1 MEAAKDMNKV
11 LFILIMLF
19 CTTSLPA
26 QENKK
31 VFVSRDANGVL
42 VFSDSPQP
50 GAEEL
55 TLSSRA
61 NIMAATDPTL
71 PARKAPAAE
80 PFKVEIVQPE
90 EQGTVRDNTGSVY
103 VSGKISP
110 MFERGLRVRLLLDGK
125 PQGEPQNNAVFI
137 LRDVHRGE
145 HKLQME
151 LFDQNGKLIAT
162 SPVTTFYLHRTSV
175 ISPN

>member
-1 MEAAKDMNKV
+1 MHKILFLLTLIFAAQP
-11 LFILIMLF
+11 LQ
-19 CTTSLPA
+19 A
-26 QENKK
+26 QQDNKK
-31 VFVSRDANGVL
+31 VFVTRDANGVL
-42 VFSDSPQP
+42 VFSDSPQA

-55 TLSSRA
+55 NLSSRA

-71 PARKAPAAE
+71 PATKKPAKE
-80 PFKVEIVQPE
+80 PFGVEIMQPE

-103 VSGKISP
+103 VSGRITP

-125 PQGEPQNNAVFI
+125 AQGQPQNNAVFI
-137 LRDVHRGE
+137 LRDIDRGE
-145 HKLQME
+145 HKLQLE

-162 SPVTTFYLHRTSV
+162 SPVTTFYLHRTSA

>member
-1 MEAAKDMNKV
+1 MNNV
-11 LFILIMLF
+11 LFILILLLV
-19 CTTSLPA
+19 TPAINA
-26 QENKK
+26 QETKK
-31 VFVSRDANGVL
+31 VFVTRDANGVL
-42 VFSDSPQP
+42 VFSDSPQA

-71 PARKAPAAE
+71 PVTKKPAAE

-110 MFERGLRVRLLLDGK
+110 MFERGLMVRLLVDGK
-125 PQGEPQNNAVFI
+125 ALTEPQNNTVFI
-137 LRDVHRGE
+137 LRDIERGE

-151 LFDQNGKLIAT
+151 LFDKNGKIIAT
-162 SPVTTFYLHRTSV
+162 SPVTTFYLHRASV

>member
-1 MEAAKDMNKV
+1 MNKA
-11 LFILIMLF
+11 LFFIILLLA
-19 CTTSLPA
+19 TQALQA
-26 QENKK
+26 QESKK
-31 VFVSRDANGVL
+31 VFVTRDANGVL

-55 TLSSRA
+55 NLSNRA
-61 NIMAATDPTL
+61 NIMAATDATL
-71 PARKAPAAE
+71 PARKQPAKE
-80 PFKVEIVQPE
+80 PFTVEIAQPE
-90 EQGTVRDNTGSVY
+90 DQGTVRDNTGSVY

-110 MFERGLRVRLLLDGK
+110 MFERGLRVRLLVDGK

-137 LRDVHRGE
+137 LRDVERGE

-162 SPVTTFYLHRTSV
+162 SPVTTFYLHRASV

>member
-1 MEAAKDMNKV
+1 MNKV
-11 LFILIMLF
+11 LLIIIMLL
-19 CTTSLPA
+19 CTLSLPA

-31 VFVSRDANGVL
+31 VFVNRDANGVL

-55 TLSSRA
+55 TLSTRA

-71 PARKAPAAE
+71 PVRKAPVAE

-110 MFERGLRVRLLLDGK
+110 MFVRGLRVRLLLDGK

-137 LRDVHRGE
+137 LRDVYRGE

-151 LFDQNGKLIAT
+151 LFDQSGKLIAT
-162 SPVTTFYLHRTSV
+162 SPETTFYLHRTSV

>member
-1 MEAAKDMNKV
+1 MNRILF
-11 LFILIMLF
+11 LFILLF
-19 CTTSLPA
+19 AA
-26 QENKK
+26 QPLLAQQDSKK
-31 VFVSRDANGVL
+31 VFVTRDANGVT

-50 GAEEL
+50 GSEEMN
-55 TLSSRA
+55 LSNRA

-71 PARKAPAAE
+71 PPPKKPAKEA
-80 PFKVEIVQPE
+80 FVVEIMQPE

-103 VSGKISP
+103 VSGRISP

-125 PQGEPQNNAVFI
+125 AQGQPQNNAVFI
-137 LRDVHRGE
+137 LRDIERGE
-145 HKLQME
+145 HKLQIE
-151 LFDQNGKLIAT
+151 LFDQNGKLIAS

>member
-1 MEAAKDMNKV
+1 MNRIFFIITIL
-11 LFILIMLF
+11 LFAIAPLQ
-19 CTTSLPA
+19 A
-26 QENKK
+26 QQTKK
-31 VFVSRDANGVL
+31 VFVTRDANGVL

-50 GAEEL
+50 GAEEVNL
-55 TLSSRA
+55 TNRA

-71 PARKAPAAE
+71 PAPRKAEKEA
-80 PFKVEIVQPE
+80 FTIEIVQPE

-110 MFERGLRVRLLLDGK
+110 LFERGLRVRLLLDGK
-125 PQGEPQNNAVFI
+125 PQGEPQSNAVFI

-151 LFDQNGKLIAT
+151 LFDQNGKLIAV
-162 SPVTTFYLHRTSV
+162 SPVTTFYLHRASV